1 MRIIKILYWIL
12 LGLFVVLF
20 WEVLMNVL
28 TVVLVVIA
36 FYLLIVIGKL
46 LKRLKHLKDID

>member
-1 MRIIKILYWIL
+1 MRTIKILYWIL

-28 TVVLVVIA
+28 SVVLVILA

-46 LKRLKHLKDID
+46 LKRLKHLKDLE